1 MPPRSVGRSAGR
13 PTEPAATPRSPE
25 RWQVDVGDADIATLD
40 IPAVLARSRRFH
52 IDVQFVVQC
61 PAEPRGAW
69 HALTLELDGRREWS
83 RQIDTSNPGQTD
95 TLDYHVQVEVPA
107 GRGLRVRALTQVR
120 GAVRRRLRIEAEEH

>member
-1 MPPRSVGRSAGR
+1 MARRSAAR
-13 PTEPAATPRSPE
+13 TVLPPAAPQTPARPE
-25 RWQVDVGDADIATLD
+25 RWQLDAGEADIATLD
-40 IPAVLARSRRFH
+40 IPAVLARTRRFH

-69 HALTLELDGRREWS
+69 HALTLELDGRRQWS

-120 GAVRRRLRIEAEEH
+120 GAVRRRLRIEAEEQ

>member
-1 MPPRSVGRSAGR
+1 MARRSAAR
-13 PTEPAATPRSPE
+13 TALPPAAPQTPARPE
-25 RWQVDVGDADIATLD
+25 RWQLDAGEADIATLD
-40 IPAVLARSRRFH
+40 IPAVLARTRRFH

-69 HALTLELDGRREWS
+69 HALTLELDGRRQWS

-120 GAVRRRLRIEAEEH
+120 GAVRRRLRIEAEEQ